1 MLRVSLLLS
10 LLFTTA
16 TVTAGSSYSGDSIS
30 KIFLEMRYL
39 KMVGEEI
46 HQKYD
51 LSEREQI
58 KACNF
63 EYGHNGTRA
72 RGLIGAVNRINY
84 PDKESLIQAAWAAYS
99 CSSCKGDG
107 KACETIDDEIEK
119 IKAFAESSASEE

>member
-1 MLRVSLLLS
+1 MFRSSLFLA
-10 LLFTTA
+10 LLFSTLSA
-16 TVTAGSSYSGDSIS
+16 NAGSSYSGDSIS

-58 KACNF
+58 KACTF

-72 RGLIGAVNRINY
+72 RGLIGAVNRISY
-84 PDKESLIQAAWAAYS
+84 PDKEALIQAAWAAYS

-107 KACETIDDEIEK
+107 KICETIDQEIDN
-119 IKAFAESSASEE
+119 IKAFAESDVSPE